1 MAMLTTNTIAVTL
14 WTIVLVAQSH
24 QNVTVSAARVFDVCS
39 TRVMV
44 DGDRG
49 LDCSSL
55 GVESWDDLNGSV
67 CDGLQDVLDIVNGS
81 EQWSEPQ
88 PADCVEIFL
97 VAGHYEISAARVLS
111 RVSVILRGEY
121 NGTETFT
128 STTLPRYCI
137 DTPNNNNG
145 NNNNNNNGNN
155 NNNNNNGNNNGNNSN
170 NNGNN
175 NSNSSS
181 RNNRNDNNRNTGNN
195 NNRNDNNNNNNN
207 GNSNGNDDNNN
218 QPPAPSSRQAPVT
231 PTEEVDLSLC
241 DKVPYEEEFV
251 VHVTFSINVTR
262 TVDRG
267 GNTQPFYAWYFV
279 GSAQVEMTGIDFSG
293 SPGILGFEDSDFVSL
308 ENCSFR

>member
-1 MAMLTTNTIAVTL
+1 MAARPIYILWWVITAALTGISPPQSTL
-14 WTIVLVAQSH
+14 
-24 QNVTVSAARVFDVCS
+24 AARVFDVCS
-39 TRVMV
+39 TGVTV

-97 VAGHYEISAARVLS
+97 VAGHYEISAASVLS
-111 RVSVILRGEY
+111 GVSVILRGEY
-121 NGTETFT
+121 NGMETFT
-128 STTLPRYCI
+128 STTLPQYCI

-145 NNNNNNNGNN
+145 NNNNNNN
-155 NNNNNNGNNNGNNSN
+155 
-170 NNGNN
+170 
-175 NSNSSS
+175 
-181 RNNRNDNNRNTGNN
+181 
-195 NNRNDNNNNNNN
+195 
-207 GNSNGNDDNNN
+207 NGNDNNNN
-218 QPPAPSSRQAPVT
+218 QPPAPSSRQAPMT
-231 PTEEVDLSLC
+231 PTDEVDLSLC

-262 TVDRG
+262 TVDRD

-293 SPGILGFEDSDFVSL
+293 SPGILGFEDIDFVSL
-308 ENCSFR
+308 ENCSVR